1 MRNVIAKRMGA
12 PASQSGMSLI
22 EVMTAMVIAFL
33 TFMAFFQLFAFGS
46 VEVEKLG
53 YRREALGLLK
63 GEMEFW
69 RARFQAAAADKKAV
83 PSAEGEMRKRSVR
96 TAGGMVYLVDPEV
109 NAPSRDRDLRYQR
122 IRVRVSYSQADLA
135 DTLELETRQ
144 YVR

>member
-1 MRNVIAKRMGA
+1 MRNVKAEGTGA
-12 PASQSGMSLI
+12 PAHQSGMSLI

-33 TFMAFFQLFAFGS
+33 SFMAFFQLFAFGS

-53 YRREALGLLK
+53 YRREALGLLR

-69 RARFQAAAADKKAV
+69 RARFQTAAADKETV
-83 PSAEGEMRKRSVR
+83 PSAEGEMRKRIE
-96 TAGGMVYLVDPEV
+96 TAGGMAFKVDPEV
-109 NAPSRDRDLRYQR
+109 DEPIRDRDLRYQR
-122 IRVRVSYSQADLA
+122 IRVRVSFSQADLV

>member
-1 MRNVIAKRMGA
+1 MRKAVRDAKGP
-12 PASQSGMSLI
+12 PAGQSGMSLI
-22 EVMTAMVIAFL
+22 EVMTAMMIALL

-46 VEVEKLG
+46 IEVEKLG

-69 RARFQAAAADKKAV
+69 RARFQAAAADKLTV
-83 PSAEGEMRKRSVR
+83 PPAEGELRKRSVR
-96 TAGGMVYLVDPEV
+96 TAGGMLFNVDPEV
-109 NAPSRDRDLRYQR
+109 DAPSRDRDLRFQR

>member
-1 MRNVIAKRMGA
+1 MRNVIAKGMGA
-12 PASQSGMSLI
+12 PANQSGMSLV
-22 EVMTAMVIAFL
+22 EVMTAMAIAFL
-33 TFMAFFQLFAFGS
+33 SFMAFFQLFAFGS

-69 RARFQAAAADKKAV
+69 RARFQAAAADKKPV
-83 PSAEGEMRKRSVR
+83 PSAEGEMRKRSVQ
-96 TAGGMVYLVDPEV
+96 TAGGMVYKVDPEV
-109 NAPSRDRDLRYQR
+109 DAPGRDRDLRYQW
-122 IRVRVSYSQADLA
+122 IRVRVSYSQADLV

>member
-1 MRNVIAKRMGA
+1 MGV
-12 PASQSGMSLI
+12 PINQSGMSLI

-33 TFMAFFQLFAFGS
+33 SFMAFFQLFAFGS

-69 RARFQAAAADKKAV
+69 RARFQAAAASDKKTV
-83 PSAEGEMRKRSVR
+83 PPAEGELRKRSVQN
-96 TAGGMVYLVDPEV
+96 AGGMVFMVDPEV
-109 NAPSRDRDLRYQR
+109 DSPSRDRDLRYQR
-122 IRVRVSYSQADLA
+122 IRVRVSYSQADLV